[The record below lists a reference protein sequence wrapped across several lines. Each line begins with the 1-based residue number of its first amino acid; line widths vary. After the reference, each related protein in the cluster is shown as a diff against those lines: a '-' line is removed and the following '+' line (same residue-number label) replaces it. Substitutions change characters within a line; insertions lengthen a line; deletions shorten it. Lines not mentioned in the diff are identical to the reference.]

1 MLNWLILLVAA
12 VGGAVLL
19 RKTLPARWAFVLGT
33 IVFWFFA
40 AIAAMFAG
48 LAVWTASGILS
59 GQSFWIVFA
68 AVQVGGAVLF
78 LAMGRAFQ
86 RLLVA

>member
-1 MLNWLILLVAA
+1 MRVWLILLAA
-12 VGGAVLL
+12 AAGAAIVL
-19 RKTLPARWAFVLGT
+19 RSTLPARLAYILGT
-33 IVFWFFA
+33 VVFWFFA
-40 AIAAMFAG
+40 AIAALFAG
-48 LAVWTASGILS
+48 VAIWTASGVFS
-59 GQSFWIVFA
+59 GQGFWLIFA

>member
-1 MLNWLILLVAA
+1 MLTWLILLAA
-12 VGGAVLL
+12 AAGGAILL
-19 RKTLPARWAFVLGT
+19 RKTLPVRWAYILGT
-33 IVFWFFA
+33 VVFWFFA

-48 LAVWTASGILS
+48 LAVWTASGVLS

-78 LAMGRAFQ
+78 LTMGRVFR
-86 RLLVA
+86 RLLAA

>member
-1 MLNWLILLVAA
+1 MLPWLILLAA
-12 VGGAVLL
+12 AAGAAILL
-19 RKTLPARWAFVLGT
+19 RKTLPARWAQILGT
-33 IVFWFFA
+33 VVFWFFA

-48 LAVWTASGILS
+48 LAIWTASGVFS
-59 GQSFWIVFA
+59 GQSFWIIFA
-68 AVQVGGAVLF
+68 GVQVGGAVLF

>member
-1 MLNWLILLVAA
+1 MLNWLILLCAA
-12 VGGAVLL
+12 AGGALLL
-19 RKTLPARWAFVLGT
+19 RKTLPARWAQIVGAV
-33 IVFWFFA
+33 VFWFFA

-59 GQSFWIVFA
+59 GQSFWMVFA
-68 AVQVGGAVLF
+68 AVQIGGAVLF
-78 LAMGRAFQ
+78 LAMGRMFQ